1 MAKGEKLRQ
10 IHLRNV
16 CRALIT
22 TDAISAKQVYKY
34 KRRLCAFSSF
44 HKRAFGCTEFKEAL
58 QPFYLK
64 HLGDAHAV
72 SSTGAKRRRLAPR
85 WHSLSSATNGFN
97 PHKLEEVAQ
106 QEAKIYGDNAH
117 SVRVRSLGGREGRG
131 TAKERMRGS
140 AFFLRRHSEG
150 GAAAGVR
157 ALQLHAGVGCQRG
170 KVGTRGYKSADMVEN
185 KNLKHRAAQFG
196 RVWCFH

>member
-16 CRALIT
+16 CCSLIT

-34 KRRLCAFSSF
+34 KRRLCVFSPF

-58 QPFYLK
+58 QQFHLK
-64 HLGDAHAV
+64 YLGDARGV
-72 SSTGAKRRRLAPR
+72 SSTEANVDAPR

-106 QEAKIYGDNAH
+106 QEAKIYGDNAR
-117 SVRVRSLGGREGRG
+117 SVRV
-131 TAKERMRGS
+131 
-140 AFFLRRHSEG
+140 
-150 GAAAGVR
+150 
-157 ALQLHAGVGCQRG
+157 
-170 KVGTRGYKSADMVEN
+170 
-185 KNLKHRAAQFG
+185 
-196 RVWCFH
+196 